1 VRRSLGRIGDFL
13 GGRQKQALL
22 DELLRRVESHPS
34 DARVRLKLGDVLQQL
49 ERLDEAIDQ
58 YREACQLFMR
68 RGFDRQASAARALIL
83 RLRPDDA
90 FARRSAQ
97 FPTDL
102 DLARQQAPLPREE
115 VRLEGQ
121 EEPAPSPPQAL
132 PALPAVSALAADGG
146 APVKDEDLPVVKGA
160 AAEAVAK
167 APEIDLP
174 DPEPPMIVK
183 IDLPKRPMLTVV
195 ESNPKPIE
203 AVIDVSV
210 EAGGKPRERRVE
222 PRVAAEGEVRVWAG
236 EHVASGQIEDLSRT
250 GLFIAGPRLFA
261 AGGIVDLAIKIP
273 GSEWIGTAR
282 AIVKRNAAPVKRR
295 PGGLALAFLWT
306 DAPTERWIED
316 YVRASFGESL
326 PKGAS
331 PVKAARDDVRRAHPR
346 TEVDLPIVLRSAE
359 FEVSGWA
366 RDLSMGGAFVEA
378 PRVFGAGR
386 RVELLLF
393 LPGGE
398 TPHVIPAVVAHDSLP
413 AGDHTRG
420 GGTGIRFI
428 RLTDRTAAAIADL
441 IASEVDTES

>member
-1 VRRSLGRIGDFL
+1 M
-13 GGRQKQALL
+13 
-22 DELLRRVESHPS
+22 ESHPS

-49 ERLDEAIDQ
+49 ERVDEAIDQ

-102 DLARQQAPLPREE
+102 DLARTQAPLPREE

-132 PALPAVSALAADGG
+132 PALPPVSALAADGG
-146 APVKDEDLPVVKGA
+146 TAVKDEELPVVKGA
-160 AAEAVAK
+160 EPAT
-167 APEIDLP
+167 IDLP

-183 IDLPKRPMLTVV
+183 VDFPKRPLLTVV
-195 ESNPKPIE
+195 DSKPKPLE

-210 EAGGKPRERRVE
+210 EAAGKPRERRAE
-222 PRVAAEGEVRVWAG
+222 PRVPGDGEVRIWSG
-236 EHVASGQIEDLSRT
+236 PHVTSGTIEDLSRT
-250 GLFIAGPRLFA
+250 GLFVAGARLFVP
-261 AGGIVDLAIKIP
+261 GGIVDLAIKIP
-273 GSEWIGTAR
+273 GSGWIGTAR
-282 AIVKRNAAPVKRR
+282 ALVKRNAEPVKRR
-295 PGGLALAFLWT
+295 PGGLGIALLWA

-316 YVRASFGESL
+316 YVRSSFGEEL
-326 PKGAS
+326 PKGAT
-331 PVKAARDDVRRAHPR
+331 PVKPMRDDVRRAHAR
-346 TEVDLPIVLRSAE
+346 TEVDLPIVLRSPE

-366 RDLSMGGAFVEA
+366 RDLSMGGAFVEG

-386 RVELLLF
+386 RVELVLF
-393 LPGGE
+393 LPGGDE
-398 TPHVIPAVVAHDSLP
+398 PHVIPAVVAHDSLP
-413 AGDHTRG
+413 ARDQTRG
-420 GGTGIRFI
+420 GGSGIRFI
-428 RLTDRTAAAIADL
+428 KMTDRTAAAIADL